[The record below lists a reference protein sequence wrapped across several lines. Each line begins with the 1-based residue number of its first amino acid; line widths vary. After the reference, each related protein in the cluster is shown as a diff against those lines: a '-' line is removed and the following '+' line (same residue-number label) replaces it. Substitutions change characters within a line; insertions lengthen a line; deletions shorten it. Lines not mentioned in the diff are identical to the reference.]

1 MEAPLFPAGSMS
13 LSRRVTVTLGSLV
26 LTAGLTAAPAY
37 AAHGGQYRAT
47 SPGNGA
53 CHDTGPRGSTS
64 PEPASK
70 GLAVAAKHSRTIST
84 FACP

>member
-1 MEAPLFPAGSMS
+1 MS
-13 LSRRVTVTLGSLV
+13 LRQRVAVIVGTLV
-26 LTAGLTAAPAY
+26 LTTGLTTGPAL
-37 AAHGGQYRAT
+37 AGHAGQYRAT

-64 PEPASK
+64 EDAASK
-70 GLAVAAKHSRTIST
+70 GLAVAAGNSDAISP